1 MPPLPPTKKGAAAFP
16 ASMPKLP
23 MMAPA
28 NKKVTEKEVQDNTTT
43 ATISGKEHGQQNSQA
58 GSMQQVK

>member
-1 MPPLPPTKKGAAAFP
+1 MPPLPPTKKGTAAFP

-28 NKKVTEKEVQDNTTT
+28 NKKVTEMEAEVQDNTTT
-43 ATISGKEHGQQNSQA
+43 ATTSGKEHGL
-58 GSMQQVK
+58 K